1 MMMLA
6 HYRTGGK
13 EMIKMAQIEH
23 IKKMYY
29 LEGLSIREISKITG
43 HHRDTIAKY
52 LDSQD
57 SEPPRYKL
65 TKAKKH
71 PVLGPYIPIID
82 EILATDL
89 TRHRKQRHTGRRIY
103 ERLQSEY
110 DYCGGYS
117 TVTDYLRIKR
127 QKTREGFLPLEF
139 ELGNHAEVDWI
150 EARFFLN
157 GKETKAYLFVMKLS
171 ASGGFYVRAYPFEK
185 QEAFFDGHRRCFEF
199 MGGVPVEIAY
209 DNLKTAVKKIL
220 QGSQREE
227 QDQFI
232 ALRTHYLYQANFCRP
247 RRGNEKGGV
256 EKAGQEA
263 VRRFLVPYPEVD
275 SFEELNQYL
284 HERCSELLA
293 KNPRWEAEMKSL
305 KPLPAA
311 PFKCV
316 RYAEAK
322 VNTYSMIQFETNRY
336 SIPVKYIGE
345 KVLIRATVDQIE
357 ILLDHNLI
365 TVHQRIYGRHKE
377 SLVLDHY
384 LELLLMK
391 SRALGNTR
399 VYRPD
404 SLPPVYEQYRKCLV
418 ARDPKGNRQFVKIL
432 MLNREYPANQITDAI
447 GLALAYNVYNYDG
460 LLNILMQLN
469 TESPKVIPLSSD
481 LTANI
486 PKVHVLS
493 PDLSKYGALIDN
505 GGVR

>member
-1 MMMLA
+1 
-6 HYRTGGK
+6 
-13 EMIKMAQIEH
+13 MIKMAQIEH

-29 LEGLSIREISKITG
+29 LEGLSIREISRITG

-52 LDSQD
+52 LDSHD

-71 PVLGPYIPIID
+71 PVLGPYIQVID

-89 TRHRKQRHTGRRIY
+89 TRHRKQRHSGRRIY

-110 DYCGGYS
+110 DYGGGYS
-117 TVTDYLRIKR
+117 TITDYLRIKR

-139 ELGNHAEVDWI
+139 DLGNHAEVDWI

-157 GKETKAYLFVMKLS
+157 GKETKAHLFVMKLN

-185 QEAFFDGHRRCFEF
+185 QEAFFDGHRKCFEF

-263 VRRFLVPYPEVD
+263 VRRFFVPYPEVD

-284 HERCSELLA
+284 HERCTEQLA

-305 KPLPAA
+305 KPLPAV

-336 SIPVKYIGE
+336 SVPVKYIGE
-345 KVLIRATVDQIE
+345 RVLIRATVDQIE

-365 TVHQRIYGRHKE
+365 TVHQRIYERHKE

-391 SRALGNTR
+391 SRALSNTR
-399 VYRPD
+399 VYRPE
-404 SLPPVYEQYRKCLV
+404 SLPQVYEQYRKCLA

-432 MLNREYPANQITDAI
+432 LLTREHSAKQIEDAI

-469 TESPKVIPLSSD
+469 SDSPKITPLSSD

-486 PKVHVLS
+486 PKVHVFS
-493 PDLSKYGALIDN
+493 PDLSKYGVLMNN
-505 GGVR
+505 GGGR